1 MASQKAISGN
11 TQKKNGS
18 TILGGNAAST
28 GTAAINDLSI
38 IESAVRSKDTRPV
51 VSAYQGNQKAKSS
64 RTFAGMESSNFV
76 IMGTQFNLGG
86 ESSTALLNAASVDRK
101 GFNSVT
107 SSRQS
112 TLTGLSWSDSTDL
125 PTYVF
130 TKSDSTITYA
140 SDNSK
145 NPRVTFLFGSINPTT
160 STI

>member
-1 MASQKAISGN
+1 MASQKAISAN
-11 TQKKNGS
+11 AQKKNGS

-28 GTAAINDLSI
+28 GTAGINDLSI
-38 IESAVRSKDTRPV
+38 LESAVRSKDTRPV

-101 GFNSVT
+101 GFNNVT

-112 TLTGLSWSDSTDL
+112 TLTGLSWSNATDL

-130 TKSDSTITYA
+130 TKSTSTITYA

-145 NPRVTFLFGSINPTT
+145 NPRVTFLYGSVNPTT